1 MVKLWIQVL
10 LLVAVLACQCTEGR
24 ISYPLIERSN
34 QQPQQEQQ
42 NIRSVQQQQQQQTM
56 KLTMSQLEQLKLL
69 SYSDDSA
76 PKQLDAFYL
85 GLYETDGDLPSESLT
100 TVIDGVNAFVLTE
113 LNAVYDTKNKPVQSI
128 QTKIVSQATAASS
141 RFRRSVQV
149 TTGSNL
155 ETQLNIIF
163 ANEPSPDKSEVTST
177 IEAIFEDTD
186 KLQYLLTNIT
196 SRRAS
201 DDTELSRVDSIFF
214 WKDNGVAAPT
224 PVDGSAP
231 ISAPIGDDGNTD
243 GSITDIEDPK
253 VPVETDSSRNM
264 PSMNVLTPIIVSA
277 TIVLVLVA
285 LFANHRRRQAHTQ
298 RNPVALAA
306 SHQIS
311 AAELTGGDGMVN
323 LFWES
328 DDIFSVEAALAET
341 SNNTSKSYIYPQ
353 TATPATKDFLSD
365 DISTQLTVTAANKG
379 ATTKVTTDD
388 QSDIFSGVMSGF
400 LDNFSTLSSPR
411 YMSGTGMDSL
421 ESPQGGGVS
430 SSPMNGVP
438 GDSRSVFSF
447 LSGFASK
454 ASTVVASNVTPQTQ
468 QQQMSNKVATNRNI
482 STSSPVVTDSGVSVA
497 MNPLSPSDGGNRM
510 GGTPHSRV
518 SSLFTF
524 SEEDSEDLVSS
535 SDERSKEPNKPTDLL
550 LRVPSDEED
559 EDNESL
565 TALAKTT
572 VPIEYGS
579 STVGKAE
586 AAPIIVNGTSIIV
599 AAAEPELPDR
609 SRSQKE
615 VKQITDK
622 YAIFL
627 DNPALSQDPSTANA
641 ANPALIISKGTS
653 SESKPTDCCKDA
665 YASVFKPTQ
674 ETREHHPGSSVVNE
688 ALTDLTLVPND
699 TLSNQDGFT
708 RLSAEEITKELAAAE
723 AESNRLKRLS
733 THWTMSMFSSPSV
746 VESPAAKT
754 YNGSRA
760 LDLASPSSIVSNKSE
775 PSNLGGNT
783 KMIQLQ
789 WDDPN
794 QSSLNRMKA
803 AAFAESV
810 AGNTLST
817 GKDSA
822 SERFTMFTGRK
833 SNTRPNIMNRSFERM
848 STMSAGHADGTNI
861 YQIDAA
867 EEGSIGSNES
877 MSLRN
882 SADQEKTVAVETPGI
897 ESTFSAER
905 TRVHAK
911 NMAGDGTTNYQH
923 ETMDEWSV
931 AGDNDDPSLSD
942 SDSAG
947 KRHNVAKSM
956 SEIIMGAVKGN
967 VSLTNTPGPTN
978 DTPRSAATNTSAIS
992 GLSMDTTPV
1001 LNSDASPSK
1010 QLISDLLW
1018 LENKIAATNQ
1028 AILSSPRNQGNTDDR
1043 GTEKVVNPLIDPNDS
1058 LSFSSNDGIVV
1069 TSPGEPETSN
1079 DTSLVSR
1086 AAASKDDSM
1095 SVHQSIVCRDC
1106 FAPPGKLKIIIHST
1120 KDGPAVHTVKKG
1132 SSLEGHIFAGD
1143 LIISVDN
1150 VDTRTFSAEQVMKMM
1165 TAKTRFE
1172 RKITV
1177 LHFEKESLL

>member
-1 MVKLWIQVL
+1 
-10 LLVAVLACQCTEGR
+10 
-24 ISYPLIERSN
+24 
-34 QQPQQEQQ
+34 
-42 NIRSVQQQQQQQTM
+42 
-56 KLTMSQLEQLKLL
+56 
-69 SYSDDSA
+69 
-76 PKQLDAFYL
+76 
-85 GLYETDGDLPSESLT
+85 
-100 TVIDGVNAFVLTE
+100 
-113 LNAVYDTKNKPVQSI
+113 
-128 QTKIVSQATAASS
+128 
-141 RFRRSVQV
+141 
-149 TTGSNL
+149 
-155 ETQLNIIF
+155 
-163 ANEPSPDKSEVTST
+163 
-177 IEAIFEDTD
+177 
-186 KLQYLLTNIT
+186 
-196 SRRAS
+196 
-201 DDTELSRVDSIFF
+201 
-214 WKDNGVAAPT
+214 
-224 PVDGSAP
+224 
-231 ISAPIGDDGNTD
+231 
-243 GSITDIEDPK
+243 
-253 VPVETDSSRNM
+253 
-264 PSMNVLTPIIVSA
+264 
-277 TIVLVLVA
+277 
-285 LFANHRRRQAHTQ
+285 
-298 RNPVALAA
+298 
-306 SHQIS
+306 
-311 AAELTGGDGMVN
+311 
-323 LFWES
+323 
-328 DDIFSVEAALAET
+328 
-341 SNNTSKSYIYPQ
+341 
-353 TATPATKDFLSD
+353 
-365 DISTQLTVTAANKG
+365 
-379 ATTKVTTDD
+379 
-388 QSDIFSGVMSGF
+388 
-400 LDNFSTLSSPR
+400 
-411 YMSGTGMDSL
+411 
-421 ESPQGGGVS
+421 
-430 SSPMNGVP
+430 
-438 GDSRSVFSF
+438 
-447 LSGFASK
+447 
-454 ASTVVASNVTPQTQ
+454 
-468 QQQMSNKVATNRNI
+468 
-482 STSSPVVTDSGVSVA
+482 
-497 MNPLSPSDGGNRM
+497 
-510 GGTPHSRV
+510 
-518 SSLFTF
+518 
-524 SEEDSEDLVSS
+524 
-535 SDERSKEPNKPTDLL
+535 
-550 LRVPSDEED
+550 
-559 EDNESL
+559 
-565 TALAKTT
+565 
-572 VPIEYGS
+572 
-579 STVGKAE
+579 
-586 AAPIIVNGTSIIV
+586 
-599 AAAEPELPDR
+599 
-609 SRSQKE
+609 
-615 VKQITDK
+615 
-622 YAIFL
+622 
-627 DNPALSQDPSTANA
+627 
-641 ANPALIISKGTS
+641 
-653 SESKPTDCCKDA
+653 
-665 YASVFKPTQ
+665 
-674 ETREHHPGSSVVNE
+674 
-688 ALTDLTLVPND
+688 
-699 TLSNQDGFT
+699 
-708 RLSAEEITKELAAAE
+708 
-723 AESNRLKRLS
+723 
-733 THWTMSMFSSPSV
+733 MFSSPSV

-877 MSLRN
+877 MPLRN
-882 SADQEKTVAVETPGI
+882 GADQEKTVAVETPGI